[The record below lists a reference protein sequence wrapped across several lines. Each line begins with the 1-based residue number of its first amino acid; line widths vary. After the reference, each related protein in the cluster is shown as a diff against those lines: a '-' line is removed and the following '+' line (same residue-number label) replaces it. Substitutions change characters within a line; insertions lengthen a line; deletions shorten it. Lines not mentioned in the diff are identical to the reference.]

1 MVCMRFAAPLWG
13 AGNQFLRDGGGA
25 GLRNFCVRMRILVTF
40 FQVQRAGNPRSAI
53 GQFE

>member
-13 AGNQFLRDGGGA
+13 PGNQFLRDGGLVYDFFFG
-25 GLRNFCVRMRILVTF
+25 VRMRILVTF
-40 FQVQRAGNPRSAI
+40 FQVQRAGNSRSAI